1 MASKKR
7 RAKGEGYIYPR
18 KGRYYIQLRTIDADG
33 NRCRKW
39 LSGGKSLFSANKAL
53 ADYKEKNFICAD
65 ATQTLSKWLSTWLT
79 KYAKGK
85 TVATIS
91 LYKQLINNH
100 VLPYLGNKRL
110 IDLKPVMF
118 STLYANLSH
127 KLSAKTITTIN
138 SVINAAINQAI
149 NDEIIFRNVLR
160 GVKKPATRRK
170 QHRIFS
176 ESEAKTFRELITQ
189 SRYRFNY
196 LLMLGAGLRIGEA
209 LAAGWDAIDTKQKT
223 IRVFRQVTERHTIA
237 GNTIQISQLKT
248 ERSNRVVPLPDEI
261 IADLKSIPTSARC
274 GFIFKGRSKSPRGM
288 VRDFKLIV
296 KRMGV
301 EGMRPHD
308 LRHTY
313 ASWLLLHGVDLP
325 RVSELLGH
333 SSTKVTGD
341 TYSHVIPGSKDQAR
355 AAMAKLFTKVEA
367 EDND

>member
-1 MASKKR
+1 MTSKKR

-18 KGRYYIQLRTIDADG
+18 KGRYYIQLRIVDADG

-39 LSGGKSLFSANKAL
+39 LSGGKSLFSANKVL
-53 ADYKEKNFICAD
+53 AEYKEKNFICAD
-65 ATQTLSKWLSTWLT
+65 ATQTLSKWMNIWLT

-118 STLYANLSH
+118 SSLYSELSN
-127 KLSAKTITTIN
+127 KLSAKTIITIN
-138 SVINAAINQAI
+138 SIVNAAINQAI
-149 NDEIIFRNVLR
+149 NDEIIYRNILR
-160 GVKKPATRRK
+160 GVKKPATRKK

-176 ESEAKTFRELITQ
+176 ECEARDFRKAIAK

-196 LLMLGAGLRIGEA
+196 LLMLAAGLRIGEA
-209 LAAGWDAIDTKQKT
+209 LAAGWDAIDLKQKT

-237 GNTIQISQLKT
+237 GNIIQISQLKT

-261 IADLKSIPTSARC
+261 IQEMKQIPASSRH
-274 GFIFKGRSKSPRGM
+274 GFIFKGRSKSPRCM
-288 VRDFKLIV
+288 VRDFKMILEN
-296 KRMGV
+296 MGID
-301 EGMRPHD
+301 GMRPHD

-313 ASWLLLHGVDLP
+313 ASWLLLNGVDLP

-355 AAMAKLFTKVEA
+355 EAMDKLFSARETIE
-367 EDND
+367 